1 MVEYYYMLSSLP
13 MLNFYGKPPLPY
25 PEFVERCTLWLSSRD
40 LLQLRLARIDIEDI
54 PPEKVTGDFLNCWIS
69 FENTLRNELVKIR
82 SKALQ
87 IPEEKYLRSESA
99 FDPGARPLVHQAID
113 EPSPHKAEIE
123 LLKIRWDFLTHYEAG
138 HYFDLT
144 ALIIY
149 GLKLQLLG
157 RIQTFEKA
165 TGQQILEQL
174 VALVHSAAQDIG

>member
-1 MVEYYYMLSSLP
+1 

-25 PEFVERCTLWLSSRD
+25 PEYVEQCTLWLSSRD
-40 LLQLRLARIDIEDI
+40 LLQIRLARIDVEEI
-54 PPEKVTGDFLNCWIS
+54 PPEKVYNDLLNRWIS

-87 IPEEKYLRSESA
+87 IPEAKYLRSESA
-99 FDPGARPLVHQAID
+99 FDPSARPRVNQVFNIRSPHQA
-113 EPSPHKAEIE
+113 EIA

-149 GLKLQLLG
+149 GLKLQLLERMQNFDEAKG
-157 RIQTFEKA
+157 R
-165 TGQQILEQL
+165 QILDQIVVFEDL
-174 VALVHSAAQDIG
+174 DAANHF